1 MFLFRSIDALGA
13 EVKFDIWEEADN
25 EMGEEMFREGC
36 DETDQTCVLNDNY
49 DAGADMEK
57 SDLESSFYYSQHPLV
72 VSIPRHFYTEV
83 LSGKESKICRIN
95 NFHVSEFYKCRKRLS
110 YFSVFNA

>member
-1 MFLFRSIDALGA
+1 
-13 EVKFDIWEEADN
+13 
-25 EMGEEMFREGC
+25 MGEEMFREGC

-72 VSIPRHFYTEV
+72 VSIQYSQTFLY
-83 LSGKESKICRIN
+83 C
-95 NFHVSEFYKCRKRLS
+95 
-110 YFSVFNA
+110 SVEWQGE